1 MPSALTLFS
10 TTASFF
16 SMCGWPTALFLTGK
30 TELVVSVIGRNPDDV
45 GMALVVYEGG
55 FLSALKVLAWSH
67 S

>member
-45 GMALVVYEGG
+45 GMALVV
-55 FLSALKVLAWSH
+55 VDVT
-67 S
+67 